1 MYNMRGY
8 IVSFSGYS
16 GAGKNAIINELMKK
30 HPFFTYI
37 PSVTTRNK
45 REGEKDG
52 FPYFF
57 VSKEKFTDL
66 IQQNELIE
74 YEEIHGE
81 FYGTLKEKYRKA
93 IENNQIILVDIGVEG
108 AISMKNEFGTHA
120 LLIFIEPPSIAK
132 LKERLMN
139 RGELDVQKRLKRIDY
154 ESSMKPQFDEVVINN
169 ELEKAVEECE
179 KILSQRIPTLRAK

>member
-1 MYNMRGY
+1 MRGY

-45 REGEKDG
+45 REEEKDG